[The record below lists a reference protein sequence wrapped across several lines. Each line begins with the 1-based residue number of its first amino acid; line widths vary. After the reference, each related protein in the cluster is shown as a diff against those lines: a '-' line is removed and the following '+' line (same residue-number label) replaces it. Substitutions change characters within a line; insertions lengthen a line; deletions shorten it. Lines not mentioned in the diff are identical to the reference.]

1 MNTETTETIML
12 QIKETLVSLD
22 LAEQFFCCDI
32 EACKGECCI
41 EGDAGAPVTD
51 EEARRIEAVL
61 PEIWE
66 DMAPAAR
73 REVEE
78 NGVSYIDSEGDRVT
92 TIVGGRDCAFTC
104 YAPGGICMCAIEKAY
119 REGRI
124 GWRKPASCYL
134 YPVRI
139 TRYPTFT
146 AVNFHRW
153 KICRSAESNGRRLGI
168 RAYQFL
174 KEPLTEEFGQEW
186 YDELTTACEAYL
198 EQYGS
203 DE

>member
-22 LAEQFFCCDI
+22 LAERFFCCDI

-124 GWRKPASCYL
+124 EWRKPASCYL

-203 DE
+203 NE

>member
-22 LAEQFFCCDI
+22 LAERFFCCDI

-104 YAPGGICMCAIEKAY
+104 YAPGGMCMCAIEKAY

-186 YDELTTACEAYL
+186 YDELRTACEAYL

>member
-12 QIKETLVSLD
+12 QIKDTLVSLD
-22 LAEQFFCCDI
+22 LAERFFCCDI

-104 YAPGGICMCAIEKAY
+104 YAPGGMCMCAIEKAY

>member
-12 QIKETLVSLD
+12 QIKDTLVSLD
-22 LAEQFFCCDI
+22 LAERFFCCDI

-51 EEARRIEAVL
+51 EEARRIESVL

-66 DMAPAAR
+66 DMSPAAR

-104 YAPGGICMCAIEKAY
+104 YAPGGMCMCAIEKAY
-119 REGRI
+119 REGRT

-186 YDELTTACEAYL
+186 YDELSTACEAYL

>member
-1 MNTETTETIML
+1 ML
-12 QIKETLVSLD
+12 QIKDTLVSLD
-22 LAEQFFCCDI
+22 LVERFFCCDL
-32 EACKGECCI
+32 EQCKGECCI

-51 EEARRIEAVL
+51 DEARRIEEIL
-61 PEIWE
+61 PVIWD
-66 DMAPAAR
+66 DMSPAAR

-78 NGVSYIDSEGDRVT
+78 NGVSYVDSEGDRVT

-104 YAPGGICMCAIEKAY
+104 YAPGGVCLCAIEKAS

-124 GWRKPASCYL
+124 DSRKPMSCYL

-139 TRYPTFT
+139 TEYDTFT
-146 AVNFHRW
+146 AVNFHKW
-153 KICRSAESNGRRLGI
+153 KICKSAEVNGRRLGI

-174 KEPLTEEFGQEW
+174 KEPLTRRFGSEW
-186 YDELTTACEAYL
+186 YDELVTACEAYL
-198 EQYGS
+198 EQYGD

>member
-12 QIKETLVSLD
+12 QIKDTLVSLD
-22 LAEQFFCCDI
+22 LAERFFCCDI

-186 YDELTTACEAYL
+186 YDELSTACEAYL

>member
-22 LAEQFFCCDI
+22 LAERFFCCDI

-104 YAPGGICMCAIEKAY
+104 YAPGGMCMCAIEKAY

-203 DE
+203 NE